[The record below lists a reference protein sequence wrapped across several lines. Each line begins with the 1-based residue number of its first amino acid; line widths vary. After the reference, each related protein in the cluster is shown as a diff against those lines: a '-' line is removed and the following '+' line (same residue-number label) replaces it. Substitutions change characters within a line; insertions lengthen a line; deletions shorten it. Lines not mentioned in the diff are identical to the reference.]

1 MGKWMFNRRFL
12 LWAGLAAGSAIA
24 GTKERLRVRAIKQQD
39 LLSELRGSGL
49 EGSGLEGSGLED
61 NTVSGHFNTMSA
73 AYSSEEK
80 WAEEVT
86 NRKAILAFNEI
97 VPPTVPYSRDMS
109 RWMITFCKLAVQ
121 QYRTGREEASY
132 DGNVGLLPT
141 YAADILN
148 EYRQIANFTIEEE
161 IIEDYFDDY
170 FSQRLTT
177 SEGVMG
183 SSMGDSM
190 DGSMLEEELEAIE
203 LTLHDR
209 IRRILQRK
217 YRVAVYSGIAFA
229 SKDQNVLVFRGT
241 QTQAEWLK
249 NLNARQVPYVA
260 PDGNTYGKVHEGF
273 HDLMRQLRPSL
284 KEVVAQLDPTLPCYV
299 TGHSLGAAIA
309 TLIAMEISYLVPEM
323 KENIRLYSY
332 AGPRVGSP
340 DFVRAHS
347 QRIPNA
353 YRVINLGDAVPLL
366 PPVTMADS
374 YVHVGEEWSFLV
386 QSGDALLNHVVDTY
400 REAMDRRLETAATDT
415 QVNRLKIV

>member
-24 GTKERLRVRAIKQQD
+24 GTKERLRIRAIKQQD
-39 LLSELRGSGL
+39 LLSDLRESGLDGSGA
-49 EGSGLEGSGLED
+49 ED
-61 NTVSGHFNTMSA
+61 STVSDHFNTMSA

-86 NRKAILAFNEI
+86 NRKAILAFNELAS
-97 VPPTVPYSRDMS
+97 PTVPYSRDMS
-109 RWMITFCKLAVQ
+109 IWMIAFCKLAVQ
-121 QYRTGREEASY
+121 QYRTGREDASY
-132 DGNVGLLPT
+132 SGNVDLLPT
-141 YAADILN
+141 YAADILKN
-148 EYRQIANFTIEEE
+148 YRQVANFTIEEE

-170 FSQRLTT
+170 FEQGLAA
-177 SEGVMG
+177 SEGTMG
-183 SSMGDSM
+183 SSMGNSM
-190 DGSMLEEELEAIE
+190 EGSMLEEELEAIE

-217 YRVAVYSGIAFA
+217 YRVAVFSGIAFA
-229 SKDQNVLVFRGT
+229 SKEQNVLVFRGT

-273 HDLMRQLRPSL
+273 HNLMRQLSPAL
-284 KEVVAQLDPTLPCYV
+284 KEVVAQLDPTIPCYI

-309 TLIAMEISYLVPEM
+309 TLVAMEISHLVPEM
-323 KENIRLYSY
+323 RENIRLYSY

-347 QRIPNA
+347 QQIPNA
-353 YRVINLGDAVPLL
+353 YRVVNLGDAVPLL

-400 REAMDRRLETAATDT
+400 REALNQQLETAATGS